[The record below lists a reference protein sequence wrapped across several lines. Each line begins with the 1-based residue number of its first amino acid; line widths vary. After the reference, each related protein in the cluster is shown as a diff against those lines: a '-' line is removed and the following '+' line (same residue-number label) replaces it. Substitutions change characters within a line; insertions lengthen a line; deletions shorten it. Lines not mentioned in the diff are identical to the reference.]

1 MRNEPAEVS
10 FEPVAEG
17 HLPMLL
23 AWLSEPHVRQWWGDP
38 DVELGLIRDG
48 RAKGEVDG
56 FVFRV
61 KGGAGRLYPV
71 LGPVGI

>member
-48 RAKGEVDG
+48 
-56 FVFRV
+56 
-61 KGGAGRLYPV
+61 
-71 LGPVGI
+71 